1 MRLGEKIKTL
11 RKAKK
16 WTMADLSQRSGLS
29 KGYISMLERGV
40 NPTTNKEPIP
50 TLETVYK
57 IANAFGVP
65 SDTLL
70 DNVEGQVSINKVNL
84 IETKRT
90 GTIRRVPVLGTISC
104 CLPIISEENID
115 YYEEELDDLLPSGN
129 IFYLKT
135 KGDSMSPTIPND
147 SLVMIRE
154 QPSVENGE
162 IAAVL
167 VNGDTEATLKR
178 VHFSGDTILLQ
189 ADNPLYPPYI
199 VSEDNPARIIGK
211 VIKYSVYV

>member
-1 MRLGEKIKTL
+1 METKMTATRQRQIVSNNLNELAK
-11 RKAKK
+11 RKGVIP
-16 WTMADLSQRSGLS
+16 ADLVRDLGIAEATIRSWFNGTKYPRIQSVQQLAD
-29 KGYISMLERGV
+29 Y
-40 NPTTNKEPIP
+40 
-50 TLETVYK
+50 
-57 IANAFGVP
+57 FGVP
-65 SDTLL
+65 RSRITEEW
-70 DNVEGQVSINKVNL
+70 VPNK
-84 IETKRT
+84 
-90 GTIRRVPVLGTISC
+90 IRSNGRVVRVPVLGTIACGS
-104 CLPIISEENID
+104 PILSEDNID
-115 YYEEELDDLLPSGN
+115 YYEDELEELLPSGN
-129 IFYLKT
+129 VFYLKT
-135 KGDSMSPTIPND
+135 KGDSMFPTIPD
-147 SLVMIRE
+147 KSLVLIHE

>member
-1 MRLGEKIKTL
+1 METKMTATRQRQIVSNNLNELAK
-11 RKAKK
+11 RKGVIP
-16 WTMADLSQRSGLS
+16 ADLVRDLGIAEATIRSWFNGTKYPRIQSVQQLAD
-29 KGYISMLERGV
+29 Y
-40 NPTTNKEPIP
+40 
-50 TLETVYK
+50 
-57 IANAFGVP
+57 FGVP
-65 SDTLL
+65 RSRITEEW
-70 DNVEGQVSINKVNL
+70 VPNK
-84 IETKRT
+84 
-90 GTIRRVPVLGTISC
+90 IRSNGRVVRVPVLGTIACGS
-104 CLPIISEENID
+104 PILSEDNVD
-115 YYEEELDDLLPSGN
+115 YYEDELEELLPSGN
-129 IFYLKT
+129 VFYLKT
-135 KGDSMSPTIPND
+135 KGDSMFPTIPD
-147 SLVMIRE
+147 KSLVLIRE

>member
-1 MRLGEKIKTL
+1 METKMTATRQRQIVSNNLNELAK
-11 RKAKK
+11 RKGVIP
-16 WTMADLSQRSGLS
+16 ADLVRDLGIAEATIRSWFNGTKYPRIQSVQQLAD
-29 KGYISMLERGV
+29 Y
-40 NPTTNKEPIP
+40 
-50 TLETVYK
+50 
-57 IANAFGVP
+57 FGVP
-65 SDTLL
+65 RSRITEEW
-70 DNVEGQVSINKVNL
+70 VPYK
-84 IETKRT
+84 
-90 GTIRRVPVLGTISC
+90 IRSNGRVVRVPVLGTIACGS
-104 CLPIISEENID
+104 PILSEDNID
-115 YYEEELDDLLPSGN
+115 YYEDELEELLPSGN
-129 IFYLKT
+129 VFYLKT
-135 KGDSMSPTIPND
+135 KGDSMFPTIPD
-147 SLVMIRE
+147 KSLVLIRE

>member
-1 MRLGEKIKTL
+1 METKMTANRQRQIVSNNLNELAK
-11 RKAKK
+11 RKGVIP
-16 WTMADLSQRSGLS
+16 ADLVRDLGIAEATIRSWFNGTKYPRIQSVQQLAD
-29 KGYISMLERGV
+29 Y
-40 NPTTNKEPIP
+40 
-50 TLETVYK
+50 
-57 IANAFGVP
+57 FGVP
-65 SDTLL
+65 RSRITEEW
-70 DNVEGQVSINKVNL
+70 VPNK
-84 IETKRT
+84 
-90 GTIRRVPVLGTISC
+90 IRSNGRVVRVPVLGTIACGS
-104 CLPIISEENID
+104 PILSEDNID
-115 YYEEELDDLLPSGN
+115 YYEDELEELLPSGN
-129 IFYLKT
+129 VFYLKT
-135 KGDSMSPTIPND
+135 KGDSMFPTIPD
-147 SLVMIRE
+147 KSLVLIRE